1 MIERY
6 SLTASPEQ
14 VGAYFGVDAHGYDK
28 PLYNAAPS
36 QLLPVITVKSE
47 GLSHFYWGTAPQW
60 AKNKPIGEKI
70 INVRVEQIPERP
82 SMRKMLAKSRCAVP
96 ADGFY
101 VWKKVGKK
109 TSIPNRFELA
119 GKGLFS
125 IAGIWEEYDDENGE
139 QFHTFSIITRPA
151 NRWVE
156 GTHDRM
162 PALLDLDSHRKWL
175 SPDIDE
181 DSLLALLEKSSS
193 TALNHYTV
201 SPRINIAANNDATL
215 IIPTPPADQFGN
227 LTLFD

>member
-14 VGAYFGVDAHGYDK
+14 VAAYFSVDAHGYEK
-28 PLYNAAPS
+28 PHFNAAPA
-36 QLLPVITVKSE
+36 QLLPVVTIRSE

-70 INVRVEQIPERP
+70 INVRQEQIAERP
-82 SMRKMLAKSRCAVP
+82 AMRKMLAKFRCAVP

-101 VWKKVGKK
+101 AWKKVGKK
-109 TSIPNRFELA
+109 TSIPNRFELP

-125 IAGIWEEYDDENGE
+125 IAGFWEEYDDENGE

-151 NRWVE
+151 SRWVE
-156 GTHDRM
+156 SIHDRM
-162 PALLDLDSHRKWL
+162 PAMLDLNGHKKWL
-175 SPDIDE
+175 SPETDE
-181 DSLLALLEKSSS
+181 NTLISLLEVTSSI
-193 TALNHYTV
+193 ALNHYTV
-201 SPRINIAANNDATL
+201 SPRINSPLANDATL
-215 IIPTPPADQFGN
+215 LIPTPPADQFGN